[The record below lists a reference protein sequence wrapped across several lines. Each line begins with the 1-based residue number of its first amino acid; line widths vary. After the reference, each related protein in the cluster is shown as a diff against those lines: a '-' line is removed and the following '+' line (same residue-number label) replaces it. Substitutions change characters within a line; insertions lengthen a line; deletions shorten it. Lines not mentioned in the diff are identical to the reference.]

1 MALTINAKSYVA
13 DGFSPDSVHFQG
25 PANTTTVKDQF
36 IQKRYATRSKSMS
49 FSGFKK
55 FLLKLARTHT
65 LTGALTPVAEGSVQ
79 VLFDLPVGVSDAD
92 RDSYCN
98 DLGAYIASVGFK
110 AALKAEQ
117 VNG

>member
-79 VLFDLPVGVSDAD
+79 VLFDLPVGISDAD